1 MEVVDLVVV
10 GCGPAGATAAREAA
24 RAGLETVVLEKDAV
38 IGAKRVC
45 AAGLRPGFCDTFDLP
60 RDIVHCDTP
69 RIALFDT
76 EGVEHAFLFGPGHTS
91 TREELDGT
99 MGRLAR
105 DEGAQIRTQSLF
117 RSIESD
123 GTGKRAIVEYADQIA
138 GERRKVAA
146 RNVFLAPGATVNVE
160 NVRASGR
167 GATNRFT
174 FARWRDGLITT
185 LQYRVYLDGK
195 AVEIAYRTLELHY
208 YLTQSGRQIV
218 SWMFPKRDHLAIGLG
233 VMGKIDGP
241 NLRSELDAFTQR
253 VCRRLCP
260 DAGIL
265 HLKEEGHLLYGGL
278 PRPVFADGSVL
289 LGGTAAGLVDATN
302 GEGIYEAAMSGRLA
316 AEAVAAERDN
326 PVRAATRYASSV
338 AGRFARRLAHRVK
351 LMRFLERRPARFT
364 VLFELLAR
372 SPRFADVL
380 QKEDLERTLGDR
392 LYLYG
397 QVARFAARSALG

>member
-1 MEVVDLVVV
+1 MDLLVV

-38 IGAKRVC
+38 VGAKRVC

-60 RDIVHCDTP
+60 TDILHCVTP
-69 RIALFDT
+69 RIALFDI
-76 EGVEHAFLFGPGHTS
+76 EGVEHEFLFGPGHTS

-105 DEGAQIRTQSLF
+105 DEGAQIRTQALF

-123 GTGKRAIVEYADQIA
+123 GAGKRAIVEYADLIA
-138 GERRKVAA
+138 GERRRVAA

-160 NVRASGR
+160 NVRAG
-167 GATNRFT
+167 GDCAPNRLAFP
-174 FARWRDGLITT
+174 RWRDGLITT

-233 VMGKIDGP
+233 VMGKIDGAS
-241 NLRSELDAFTQR
+241 LRVELDAFTER

-260 DAGIL
+260 DAGIR
-265 HLKEEGHLLYGGL
+265 HLKEEGHLLYGGV

-326 PVRAATRYASSV
+326 PVRAATRYATSV
-338 AGRFARRLAHRVK
+338 ASRFARRLAHRVK

-392 LYLYG
+392 LYLYW
-397 QVARFAARSALG
+397 QVARFAARSAL